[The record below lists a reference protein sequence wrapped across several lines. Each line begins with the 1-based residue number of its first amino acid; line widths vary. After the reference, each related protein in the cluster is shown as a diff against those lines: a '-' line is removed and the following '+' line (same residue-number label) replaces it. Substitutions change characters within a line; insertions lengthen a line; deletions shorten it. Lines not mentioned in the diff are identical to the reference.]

1 MLTNILKENLKNN
14 DLFSVDIHE
23 IAKGLILNKNEAN
36 IIENSYIAEL
46 KKYIEESTP
55 VRIKIIDNTTVKEI
69 ILSNRDSYISI
80 TQESNSINIIF
91 SAYISLP
98 DEYNSSFD
106 FEKILSISTEQH
118 DKSLF
123 YFIVLLVNREE
134 EIEYLN
140 YEFEAFKK
148 SRENEVN
155 IESEDEINIINDI
168 VKEIVLKGKI
178 TNDFFEIIKLTTDT
192 DTKIIESVFMPV
204 FGNEETIEA
213 KNIKLKK
220 ELLKESKKLLKKT
233 V

>member
-1 MLTNILKENLKNN
+1 MLTNILKESLKNN
-14 DLFSVDIHE
+14 DLFSVDIHQ
-23 IAKGLILNKNEAN
+23 IAKGLILNKNEEN
-36 IIENSYIAEL
+36 IIEKMYIAEL
-46 KKYIEESTP
+46 KKYIEENTP
-55 VRIKIIDNTTVKEI
+55 ININIIDNTTVKEI
-69 ILSNRDSYISI
+69 ILTNKDSYISI
-80 TQESNSINIIF
+80 TEENKSINIIF

-106 FEKILSISTEQH
+106 FEKILSISTEPH

-148 SRENEVN
+148 SKENEVN

-192 DTKIIESVFMPV
+192 NTKIIERVFMPV
-204 FGNEETIEA
+204 FGNKETIEA

-220 ELLKESKKLLKKT
+220 ELLKESKKVLKKT